1 MERRNVLKLL
11 AGAAALPMLSRDVL
25 AMFRE
30 AYQELPATTALKTL
44 NPHQNATVTTIAE
57 MIIPKTSTPGAT
69 DARVNEFIDL
79 ILTDWCATDEKAIFL
94 DGLADVDVR
103 SRKKFGS
110 DFVDGTPQ
118 QQTEL
123 LKALDASLAA
133 SFKDVADPVR
143 RKRITKPPDKS
154 FFFMMK
160 QLTLVG
166 YYTSEVGFEDELHE
180 EIIPA
185 DHAACVP
192 LETPKGTN

>member
-30 AYQELPATTALKTL
+30 AYQDLPATTSLKTL
-44 NPHQNATVTTIAE
+44 NPHQNATVVTIAE
-57 MIIPKTSTPGAT
+57 LIIPKTDTPGAT
-69 DARVNEFIDL
+69 DARVSEFIDV
-79 ILTDWCATDEKAIFL
+79 ILTDWCATDEKAVFL
-94 DGLADVDVR
+94 DGLADVDAR
-103 SRKKFGS
+103 SRKKFGK

-118 QQTEL
+118 QQAEVV
-123 LKALDASLAA
+123 KALDSGLTA

-160 QLTLVG
+160 QLSLVG

-192 LETPKGTN
+192 IETPKGTN